1 MPASAST
8 FTWCATVLFGRLTA
22 AASSLTVAA
31 RSCSRPRIVV
41 RSGSL
46 IARTCSAVV
55 SSIVSSSS

>member
-1 MPASAST
+1 MPASVST

-22 AASSLTVAA
+22 VASSVTVAA

-41 RSGSL
+41 RNGSL

-55 SSIVSSSS
+55 SSMVSARS